1 MLSTDASGKGAS
13 LVAAV
18 VQKQKDELTSEKQS
32 QKETKVEFTLMWKK
46 AFQYY
51 KQIKHFYWNLGIF

>member
-18 VQKQKDELTSEKQS
+18 VQKQKDELTSGKQS
-32 QKETKVEFTLMWKK
+32 QQEKKVEFTLMWKK
-46 AFQYY
+46 R
-51 KQIKHFYWNLGIF
+51 HFNITNK

>member
-18 VQKQKDELTSEKQS
+18 VQKQKDELMSGKKS
-32 QKETKVEFTLMWKK
+32 QQETKVEFTLMWKK
-46 AFQYY
+46 
-51 KQIKHFYWNLGIF
+51 GILILQTNKTNVFIEI